1 MDVNKNSYTIIF
13 SVIMATVVAL
23 LLSVLY
29 MCVKPKQDKNIEQEK
44 KQNILKSIGKDVDR
58 PTAENI
64 YSKFIIEELV
74 VNSNGTIVNQHRTS
88 FLDSISKGL
97 NLDLSDIQIDKI
109 NKERA
114 FSIDIAKELKKDSKD
129 QLLPLY
135 IAELEGEKK
144 YIIPLRGKGLW
155 GPVWGFIALESDANT
170 ISAAVFDHKSE
181 TPGLGAEIN
190 KPIFQDQF
198 PNKYIYD
205 LSTNKVMFKVV
216 KKGTKQGN
224 YEVDG
229 IGGGTITSDGVS
241 KMIKE
246 RFTKYFKYLST
257 NKNSDDQNEILSKE
271 EIEKNND
278 LNDNSSNIG
287 DKEEDYINPN
297 LGVKN

>member
-44 KQNILKSIGKDVDR
+44 KQNILKSIGKKVDR
-58 PTAENI
+58 ATAENI
-64 YSKFIIEELV
+64 YSKFIIKELV
-74 VNSNGTIVNQHRTS
+74 VKTNGEIVNQYRTS
-88 FLDSISKGL
+88 FLDSVSKGL
-97 NLDLSDIQIDKI
+97 NLDLSETQIDKI

-114 FSIDIAKELKKDSKD
+114 FSIDIAKELKKDGSD

-135 IAELEGEKK
+135 IAKLEGEIK

-198 PNKYIYD
+198 PKKNIYD
-205 LSTNKVMFKVV
+205 LSINKVMFEVV

-241 KMIKE
+241 NMIKE
-246 RFTKYFKYLST
+246 RFTKYFNYLLG
-257 NKNSDDQNEILSKE
+257 NHNIQNSDQLEENESNNEIE
-271 EIEKNND
+271 ENYL
-278 LNDNSSNIG
+278 LNDNYSNTLPPSFAI
-287 DKEEDYINPN
+287 
-297 LGVKN
+297 

>member
-64 YSKFIIEELV
+64 YSKFIIKELV
-74 VNSNGTIVNQHRTS
+74 LKTNGDIVNEYRTS

-97 NLDLSDIQIDKI
+97 NSDLSEIQIDKI

-114 FSIDIAKELKKDSKD
+114 FSIDIAKELKKDGKD

-135 IAELEGEKK
+135 IAKLEGQKK

-198 PNKYIYD
+198 PNKHIYD
-205 LSTNKVMFKVV
+205 LEKQKVMFEVV
-216 KKGTKQGN
+216 KKGNKKGK

-229 IGGGTITSDGVS
+229 IGGGTITSVGVS
-241 KMIKE
+241 NMINERFKKYFDYLVKDKDSYDKNESKTEEEIKE
-246 RFTKYFKYLST
+246 
-257 NKNSDDQNEILSKE
+257 
-271 EIEKNND
+271 NND

-287 DKEEDYINPN
+287 NKDQDYEDSKIYND
-297 LGVKN
+297 